1 MRYWLGLAVAVAVG
15 FPAASAQA
23 QAPSPTATQTPPPAA
38 TNTPTPAPTAT
49 PTTVPVGPGPT
60 IQAIAAP
67 PPTGDF
73 ILDRALLAIA
83 GTNPDDVSRQL
94 HFLRVPCNPAH
105 AIPCPSGQTL
115 GASVDGMWVVAC
127 QNAFVLAGTAGVTE
141 AERFF
146 LSSRQSLFAVTEQF
160 LPNEAQFEAFYLPG
174 VAVLHD
180 GMGIIGF
187 QYPCGTTRMSDFIA
201 AVVGANP
208 RYVLAPGNPP
218 FAPATGT
225 GPRPADRGDLP
236 LGTVAMVALGI
247 AMAVWGTLRM
257 WLRERVARSG
267 NP

>member
-1 MRYWLGLAVAVAVG
+1 MRPSRPLAAREHNAGASTRGAKPMGYWLGLAVAVAVG

-49 PTTVPVGPGPT
+49 SPTVPVGPGPT

-115 GASVDGMWVVAC
+115 G
-127 QNAFVLAGTAGVTE
+127 
-141 AERFF
+141 
-146 LSSRQSLFAVTEQF
+146 
-160 LPNEAQFEAFYLPG
+160 
-174 VAVLHD
+174 
-180 GMGIIGF
+180 
-187 QYPCGTTRMSDFIA
+187 
-201 AVVGANP
+201 
-208 RYVLAPGNPP
+208 NPP

-225 GPRPADRGDLP
+225 GPRPADRGGLP